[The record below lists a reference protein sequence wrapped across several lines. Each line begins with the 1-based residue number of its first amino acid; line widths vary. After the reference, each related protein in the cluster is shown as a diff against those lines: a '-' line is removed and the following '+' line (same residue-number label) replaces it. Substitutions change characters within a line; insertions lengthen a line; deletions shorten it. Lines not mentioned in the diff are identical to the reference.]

1 MAITKTSSSSPS
13 ASRDW
18 LDSGGRF
25 KFGKYRG
32 SLAEDIARDDPQYIQ
47 WIVDKVEDI
56 SEDDR
61 EILSQLLAY
70 RSKSTP
76 RRRS

>member
-1 MAITKTSSSSPS
+1 MAITDTAGSST
-13 ASRDW
+13 SRDW

-25 KFGKYRG
+25 RFGKYRG
-32 SLAEDIARDDPQYIQ
+32 SLAEDIAKDDPQYVQ
-47 WIVDKVEDI
+47 WIVDTVEDI
-56 SEDDR
+56 FDDDR

-70 RSKSTP
+70 RSRSTP

>member
-1 MAITKTSSSSPS
+1 MAITKTPSSS
-13 ASRDW
+13 ASCDW

-32 SLAEDIARDDPQYIQ
+32 SLAEDIATDDPQYVQ
-47 WIVDKVEDI
+47 WIVDTVEDI
-56 SEDDR
+56 SDDDR

-70 RSKSTP
+70 RSRSTP